1 MMNGLE
7 RGMIGI
13 QSLRWCCK
21 ASRNNEFM
29 SPMTNVSVINAYAI
43 SYFNMSILV

>member
-1 MMNGLE
+1 MTNGLE

-29 SPMTNVSVINAYAI
+29 LPMTNVSVINAYAI